1 MQPIVPDRRRKRT
14 RVHQINENFRETSW
28 NGYPA
33 VIRLENSG
41 LISEV
46 KKRLAGVLTTPNY
59 METSPNSEP

>member
-1 MQPIVPDRRRKRT
+1 MQPIVPNGGGKRT

-46 KKRLAGVLTTPNY
+46 KKKARRKF
-59 METSPNSEP
+59 